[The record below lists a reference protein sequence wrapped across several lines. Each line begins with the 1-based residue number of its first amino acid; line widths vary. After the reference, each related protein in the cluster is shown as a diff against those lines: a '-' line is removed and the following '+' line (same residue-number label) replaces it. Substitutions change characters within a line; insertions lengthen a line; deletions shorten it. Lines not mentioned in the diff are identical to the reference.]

1 MDVPVYWSSI
11 SAQPKALNLLAG
23 YNSGYAYGIN
33 NNGNIVGSCTK
44 NNKSIPVYWDSI
56 SAQPKALSLRLGT
69 TLYSDGSAYGLNN
82 NGIIVGSFISGVKR
96 IPVYWP
102 SFSAQPQL
110 LSTNN
115 PAIECFNTNE
125 NGLKTHG
132 ITDNNFIVGSSIC
145 DSSPGGAVYW
155 STLTADPK
163 LFPTSFAPNTF
174 NVTNNGL
181 DEYIINGM
189 SNPTLTIKKGQTYTF
204 NIDAL
209 GHPFWIKTD
218 TSTGTGNAYNTG
230 VTNNGTA
237 NGTITFVVSTD
248 APDTLYYNC
257 QYHSSMAGTINV
269 THGNNLYQAY
279 GVNNN
284 GATVGNYLIEQG
296 DAFLIKPVYWSSYT
310 VVEQD
315 LPYTNAFN
323 QWFAN
328 GINNTNVIVGRS
340 SNSGLGK
347 SSPVYWSSLSA
358 TPQFL
363 SSILGV
369 FTSDDAVAIG
379 INDNGVIVGYLT
391 AITALSN
398 ICFPAG
404 TPVRTDQGTV
414 PINQLDPAKHT
425 INRAPIQHITQTR
438 TLDKYLISFPP
449 GSIRPHL
456 PSQHTVMTKDH
467 QIEFNGC
474 MVPAHR
480 FLTYSKDI
488 KKVTYTGET
497 LYNVLLAT
505 PGKMIVNDLVCET
518 LHPENIIAKLYTQT
532 YTDEERTDLV
542 MQLNESLTTRNLDMY
557 KNTVK
562 QLK

>member
-1 MDVPVYWSSI
+1 MNIPVYWSSI

-23 YNSGYAYGIN
+23 YNSGSAYGIN
-33 NNGNIVGSCTK
+33 NNGNIVGSCYK

-69 TLYSDGSAYGLNN
+69 TLYSGGSANGLNN
-82 NGIIVGSFISGVKR
+82 NGIIVGSFISGNKY

-102 SFSAQPQL
+102 SFSAQPQP

-115 PAIECFNTNE
+115 PDIRCNDTSSIQIFAT
-125 NGLKTHG
+125 G
-132 ITDNNFIVGSSIC
+132 ITADNFIVG
-145 DSSPGGAVYW
+145 
-155 STLTADPK
+155 
-163 LFPTSFAPNTF
+163 
-174 NVTNNGL
+174 
-181 DEYIINGM
+181 
-189 SNPTLTIKKGQTYTF
+189 
-204 NIDAL
+204 
-209 GHPFWIKTD
+209 
-218 TSTGTGNAYNTG
+218 
-230 VTNNGTA
+230 
-237 NGTITFVVSTD
+237 
-248 APDTLYYNC
+248 YYNC
-257 QYHSSMAGTINV
+257 AGAASNVGIYWSDLTTNPQLFPGNTVIPSSSA
-269 THGNNLYQAY
+269 
-279 GVNNN
+279 N
-284 GATVGNYLIEQG
+284 GISDLKIIVGNRESGG
-296 DAFLIKPVYWSSYT
+296 DTFSLSIPTYFLNPTST
-310 VVEQD
+310 VQD

-328 GINNTNVIVGRS
+328 GINKTNVIVGS
-340 SNSGLGK
+340 SYNSDIGK
-347 SSPVYWSSLSA
+347 NSPVYWSSLSA

-369 FTSDDAVAIG
+369 FTSDNAEANG
-379 INDNGVIVGYLT
+379 INDNGVIVGFLT

-532 YTDEERTDLV
+532 YTEDERTDLV

>member
-1 MDVPVYWSSI
+1 MNVPVYWSSI

-23 YNSGYAYGIN
+23 YNRGFAQGIN
-33 NNGNIVGSCTK
+33 NNGNIVGSCDK
-44 NNKSIPVYWDSI
+44 NDNSIPVYWASI

-69 TLYSDGSAYGLNN
+69 TLYSAGIAYGLNN
-82 NGIIVGSFISGVKR
+82 NGIIVGTFTSGLNI

-115 PAIECFNTNE
+115 PDIRCDNTSYIQISA
-125 NGLKTHG
+125 KS
-132 ITDNNFIVGSSIC
+132 ITADNFIVGYYYC
-145 DSSPGGAVYW
+145 DGANNVGIYW
-155 STLTADPK
+155 SDLTTNPQ
-163 LFPTSFAPNTF
+163 LFPGNT
-174 NVTNNGL
+174 VIPSSSSSANG
-181 DEYIINGM
+181 INDLKLIVGNREGDDTV
-189 SNPTLTIKKGQTYTF
+189 SIPTYFLNPT
-204 NIDAL
+204 
-209 GHPFWIKTD
+209 
-218 TSTGTGNAYNTG
+218 ST
-230 VTNNGTA
+230 V
-237 NGTITFVVSTD
+237 
-248 APDTLYYNC
+248 
-257 QYHSSMAGTINV
+257 
-269 THGNNLYQAY
+269 
-279 GVNNN
+279 
-284 GATVGNYLIEQG
+284 
-296 DAFLIKPVYWSSYT
+296 
-310 VVEQD
+310 QD
-315 LPYTNAFN
+315 LPYTNAFDT
-323 QWFAN
+323 WSAN
-328 GINNTNVIVGRS
+328 GINNTNVIVGS
-340 SNSGLGK
+340 SYNSDLAK
-347 SSPVYWSSLSA
+347 NSPVYWSSLSA

-369 FTSDDAVAIG
+369 FTSDNAVAQG

-474 MVPAHR
+474 MVPAQR